1 MTRHVKVT
9 DTVAISHQLCDVRDS
24 TVTRYVQV
32 TDTVV
37 ISH

>member
-1 MTRHVKVT
+1 MTRYVEVS
-9 DTVAISHQLCDVRDS
+9 DIVVISHQLCDVRDS